1 MTAGRNRRPN
11 LGDIMSDQAT
21 DYVRFQRANFVV
33 TDLDRAL
40 RFYRDALG
48 LKLDFVKNSPDDS
61 YSYDVFEIDPSQPI
75 RFAVLSTETQVRVLA
90 LTELPGATLDA
101 VPNPRRSA
109 IVLEVGDVD
118 GVVAAARDAGC
129 HVYSEDELVTHDGR
143 VGREVGF
150 VDHDGNLTVIYHIPQ
165 A

>member
-1 MTAGRNRRPN
+1 MSKQTA
-11 LGDIMSDQAT
+11 

-33 TDLDRAL
+33 TDLDKAL
-40 RFYRDALG
+40 TFYRDVLG
-48 LKLDFVKNSPDDS
+48 LKLDFVKDSPDDS
-61 YSYDVFEIDPSQPI
+61 YSYDVFEIDRPQTI

-90 LTELPGATLDA
+90 LTELPGATLES
-101 VPNPRRSA
+101 VPHPRRSA
-109 IVLEVGDVD
+109 IVLEVGNVD
-118 GVVAAARDAGC
+118 GVVAGATEAGC
-129 HVYSEDELVTHDGR
+129 HVYREDKLITHDGR